1 MIVGTYRCSHLSE
14 RRASLFTG
22 KIDSKGYKSSLTAKR
37 KKKEFSQKGIENCI
51 QIMEQR
57 FFFLIKVARISG
69 WITLTTICL
78 SFNFIVVQRRTWLNY
93 QMTSLTYLKQNFD
106 KPFYWLKLTLFRK
119 DHLGV
124 PFATIIMPC
133 HRAIPF
139 SKLKAIAF
147 YQILCCL

>member
-1 MIVGTYRCSHLSE
+1 MIVGTYRCSHLCE

-22 KIDSKGYKSSLTAKR
+22 KIDSKGYKSSLTAKER
-37 KKKEFSQKGIENCI
+37 KTNFLKKRDWKLYSNHGAKKA
-51 QIMEQR
+51 
-57 FFFLIKVARISG
+57 FFTKEARISG

-78 SFNFIVVQRRTWLNY
+78 SFNFIVVQRQTWLNY

-124 PFATIIMPC
+124 RFATIIIPC